1 MKYINI
7 LPRHKYPWL
16 TTLYSMIL
24 DMKPKTIIEYGT
36 EHGGTAIVM
45 GLALKEL
52 YETEQHKG
60 IVYTYDTFETQSKGE
75 IGSCPEYNVAVDH
88 VAHYGLQEYIK
99 VDRGDFFEFCSNPNK
114 EFDLLYFD
122 IDNDGDKVLEMY
134 EGCKTSIEQGSI
146 VLFEGGSV
154 TRDNVP
160 WMINKNK
167 TKINEVNVPFKM
179 LTPEQKYSCSIIYN
193 PAIYNLNI

>member
-7 LPRHKYPWL
+7 LPRNKYPWL

-60 IVYTYDTFETQSKGE
+60 IVYTFDTFEAQSKGE
-75 IGSCPEYNVAVDH
+75 IGSCPNYNVAVDH

-99 VDRGDFFEFCSNPNK
+99 VDRGDFFEFGLITSPIGMVFHSHRSIGF
-114 EFDLLYFD
+114 FDF
-122 IDNDGDKVLEMY
+122 GVC
-134 EGCKTSIEQGSI
+134 GAS
-146 VLFEGGSV
+146 F
-154 TRDNVP
+154 
-160 WMINKNK
+160 
-167 TKINEVNVPFKM
+167 
-179 LTPEQKYSCSIIYN
+179 
-193 PAIYNLNI
+193 

>member
-1 MKYINI
+1 MKYINT

-36 EHGGTAIVM
+36 EHGGTAITM
-45 GLALKEL
+45 GIALKEL
-52 YETEQHKG
+52 FETEQHKG
-60 IVYTYDTFETQSKGE
+60 VVYTYDTFETQSKGE
-75 IGSCPEYNVAVDH
+75 IGSCPNYSMAINNVAKF
-88 VAHYGLQEYIK
+88 GLQDYIK
-99 VDRGDFFEFCSNPNK
+99 VSRGDFFEFCGRSNK

-134 EGCKTSIEQGSI
+134 EVCKTNIEQGSI
-146 VLFEGGSV
+146 VIFEGGSV

-160 WMINKNK
+160 WMIDKNK
-167 TKINEVNVPFKM
+167 TKINDVNVPFKV

-193 PAIYNLNI
+193 PAIYNLDI

>member
-1 MKYINI
+1 MKYINT

-36 EHGGTAIVM
+36 EHGGTAITM
-45 GLALKEL
+45 GIALKEL
-52 YETEQHKG
+52 FETEQHKG
-60 IVYTYDTFETQSKGE
+60 VVYTYDTFETQSKGE
-75 IGSCPEYNVAVDH
+75 IGSCPNYSMAINNVAKF
-88 VAHYGLQEYIK
+88 GLQDYIK
-99 VDRGDFFEFCSNPNK
+99 VSRGDFFEFCGRSNK

-134 EGCKTSIEQGSI
+134 EGCKTNIEQGSI
-146 VLFEGGSV
+146 VIFEEGSV

-160 WMINKNK
+160 WMIDKNK
-167 TKINEVNVPFKM
+167 TKINDVNVPFKV

-193 PAIYNLNI
+193 PAIYNLDI